1 MVVLEDVMTMEE
13 KQVNKTLYRLLL
25 LVAKV
30 IPMLLAFLH
39 FVNILFGYFNID
51 STILTYL
58 GGISFLPILFLYIT
72 SYALKFCAYHR
83 MFIHYCVITN
93 IINIYDEY
101 VGIDI
106 DNERYVML
114 LLILTIIMLFITLY
128 LKLKQI

>member
-1 MVVLEDVMTMEE
+1 MVVLEDVMIMEE

-39 FVNILFGYFNID
+39 FVNILFGYFNVD

-101 VGIDI
+101 IGINI
-106 DNERYVML
+106 DNENYVML

-128 LKLKQI
+128 LKLKRI

>member
-1 MVVLEDVMTMEE
+1 MVVLDDVMTMEE

-25 LVAKV
+25 LAAKV

-93 IINIYDEY
+93 VINIYDEY
-101 VGIDI
+101 IGINI

-128 LKLKQI
+128 LKLKRI

>member
-1 MVVLEDVMTMEE
+1 MVVLEDVMIMEE

-39 FVNILFGYFNID
+39 FVNILFGYFNVD

-101 VGIDI
+101 IGIDI

>member
-1 MVVLEDVMTMEE
+1 MVVLDDVMTMEE

-25 LVAKV
+25 LAAKV

-101 VGIDI
+101 IGIDI
-106 DNERYVML
+106 DNERYIML

>member
-1 MVVLEDVMTMEE
+1 MVVLDDVMTMEE

-128 LKLKQI
+128 LKLKRI

>member
-1 MVVLEDVMTMEE
+1 MVVLDDVMTMEE

-25 LVAKV
+25 LAAKV

-101 VGIDI
+101 IGINI

-114 LLILTIIMLFITLY
+114 LLIITIIMLFITLY
-128 LKLKQI
+128 LKLKRI

>member
-1 MVVLEDVMTMEE
+1 MVVLDDVMTMEE

-101 VGIDI
+101 VGINI
-106 DNERYVML
+106 NNERYVML

-128 LKLKQI
+128 LKLKRI

>member
-1 MVVLEDVMTMEE
+1 MVVLDDVMTMEE

-72 SYALKFCAYHR
+72 SYALRFCAYHR

-101 VGIDI
+101 IGIDI

-128 LKLKQI
+128 LKLKRI

>member
-25 LVAKV
+25 LAAKV

-101 VGIDI
+101 IGINI
-106 DNERYVML
+106 DNEKYVMF

-128 LKLKQI
+128 LKLKRI

>member
-101 VGIDI
+101 IGIDI
-106 DNERYVML
+106 DNERYIML

>member
-1 MVVLEDVMTMEE
+1 MVVLDDVMTMEE

-25 LVAKV
+25 LAAKV

-93 IINIYDEY
+93 VINIYDEY
-101 VGIDI
+101 IGINI

-114 LLILTIIMLFITLY
+114 LLILTIMLFITLY
-128 LKLKQI
+128 LKLKRI

>member
-1 MVVLEDVMTMEE
+1 M
-13 KQVNKTLYRLLL
+13 
-25 LVAKV
+25 AKV

-101 VGIDI
+101 IGINI
-106 DNERYVML
+106 DNENYVML
-114 LLILTIIMLFITLY
+114 LLMLTIIMLFITLY
-128 LKLKQI
+128 LKLKRI

>member
-1 MVVLEDVMTMEE
+1 MVVLDDVMTMEE

-72 SYALKFCAYHR
+72 SYALRFCAYHR

-101 VGIDI
+101 VGINI

-114 LLILTIIMLFITLY
+114 LLILTIITLFITLY

>member
-1 MVVLEDVMTMEE
+1 MVVLDDVMTMEE
-13 KQVNKTLYRLLL
+13 KQVNKTLYRVLL

-39 FVNILFGYFNID
+39 FINILFGYFNID

-101 VGIDI
+101 VGINI

-128 LKLKQI
+128 LKLKRI

>member
-1 MVVLEDVMTMEE
+1 MVVLDDVMTMEE

-30 IPMLLAFLH
+30 ILMLLAFLH

-106 DNERYVML
+106 DNEKYIML

-128 LKLKQI
+128 LKLKRI

>member
-1 MVVLEDVMTMEE
+1 MYIDIRAIS
-13 KQVNKTLYRLLL
+13 YIYHFLL
-25 LVAKV
+25 
-30 IPMLLAFLH
+30 IAFIYS
-39 FVNILFGYFNID
+39 V
-51 STILTYL
+51 
-58 GGISFLPILFLYIT
+58 

>member
-1 MVVLEDVMTMEE
+1 MVVLDDVMTMEE

-106 DNERYVML
+106 DNERYIML

-128 LKLKQI
+128 LKLKRI

>member
-1 MVVLEDVMTMEE
+1 MVVLDDVMTMEE

-39 FVNILFGYFNID
+39 FINILFGYFNID

>member
-1 MVVLEDVMTMEE
+1 MVVLEDAMTMEE

-25 LVAKV
+25 LAAKV

-101 VGIDI
+101 VRIDI

-128 LKLKQI
+128 LKLKRI

>member
-13 KQVNKTLYRLLL
+13 KQINKTLYRLLL

-128 LKLKQI
+128 LKLKRI

>member
-13 KQVNKTLYRLLL
+13 KQVNKTLYRVLL

-101 VGIDI
+101 IGINI

-128 LKLKQI
+128 LKLKRI

>member
-1 MVVLEDVMTMEE
+1 MVVLEDAMTMEE

-101 VGIDI
+101 VRIDI

>member
-1 MVVLEDVMTMEE
+1 MVVLDDVMTMEE

-106 DNERYVML
+106 DNEKYIML

-128 LKLKQI
+128 LKLKRI

>member
-1 MVVLEDVMTMEE
+1 MVVLDDVMTMEE

-93 IINIYDEY
+93 IINIYNEY

-128 LKLKQI
+128 LKLKRI

>member
-101 VGIDI
+101 IGINI

-128 LKLKQI
+128 LKLKRI

>member
-25 LVAKV
+25 LAAKV

-39 FVNILFGYFNID
+39 FINILFGYFNID

>member
-1 MVVLEDVMTMEE
+1 MVVLEDVMIMEE
-13 KQVNKTLYRLLL
+13 KQINKTLYRLLL

-101 VGIDI
+101 IGINI
-106 DNERYVML
+106 DNENYVML

-128 LKLKQI
+128 LKLKRI